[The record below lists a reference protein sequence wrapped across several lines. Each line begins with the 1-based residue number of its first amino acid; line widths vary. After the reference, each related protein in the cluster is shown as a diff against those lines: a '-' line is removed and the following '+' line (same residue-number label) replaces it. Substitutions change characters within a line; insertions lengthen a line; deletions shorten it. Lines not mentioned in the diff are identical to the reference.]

1 MDPFLIN
8 FRAFVDKIKRRV
20 TTLRCLI
27 EYILENRLWHHF
39 LSEEELM
46 HIRRVINSVMNLY
59 TKQTVH
65 QTLTS
70 KQKQMMNL
78 FSELE
83 TILFDIQV
91 VNKASDM
98 KFTFW
103 KMLQGDR
110 TIFDDIAKRINYF
123 NKI

>member
-1 MDPFLIN
+1 MANQFITN
-8 FRAFVDKIKRRV
+8 SRAFVDKIKRRV
-20 TTLRCLI
+20 ASLRGLV

-46 HIRRVINSVMNLY
+46 HIRRVITSVMNLY

-70 KQKQMMNL
+70 KQKEMMNL

-83 TILFDIQV
+83 TVLFEIQV

-110 TIFDDIAKRINYF
+110 TIFEDLAKRINY
-123 NKI
+123 

>member
-1 MDPFLIN
+1 
-8 FRAFVDKIKRRV
+8 VDKIKRRV
-20 TTLRCLI
+20 ASLRGLV

-46 HIRRVINSVMNLY
+46 HIRRVIISVMNLY

-65 QTLTS
+65 QTLTG
-70 KQKQMMNL
+70 KQKEMMNL

-83 TILFDIQV
+83 TVLFEIQV

-110 TIFDDIAKRINYF
+110 TIFEDLAKRINY
-123 NKI
+123 